1 MKILNFAT
9 AVLCCVLFLTACS
22 LSANAQSIAIS
33 LRGTTDTTGF
43 GLNDFESTDDFAG
56 ISPAT
61 PITVDVFE
69 DPEETLTLSFI
80 QASTVDG
87 ISGAARLRFAGSGF
101 GLSSPT
107 VLEDPDLPIGDDYG
121 NILPDNPFRFDAD
134 LGEMVTISFNEDVCI
149 TAITIVSLDEGETFA
164 FGSATNI
171 TTSDPNFTTNGIFSF
186 GPDGMPVAAGEGIPI
201 QAIESVLGGSLGG
214 IGLQT
219 ITLEKAANDNNVL
232 LGDVNRD
239 EIINFLDIAPFI
251 QVLSSGEPQAE
262 ADIDQN
268 GVVNFL
274 DIVPFIQILASA
286 GS

>member
-80 QASTVDG
+80 QASTVNG

-134 LGEMVTISFNEDVCI
+134 LGEMVTISFNEDACI
-149 TAITIVSLDEGETFA
+149 TAIMLVNLDEGETFG

-171 TTSDPNFTTNGIFSF
+171 TTSDPNFTTDGIFSF
-186 GPDGMPVAAGEGIPI
+186 GPDGMLVAAGEGIPI
-201 QAIESVLGGSLGG
+201 QAIESISGGSSGG
-214 IGLQT
+214 IGIQT
-219 ITLEKAANDNNVL
+219 ITLERPGNDNDVL
-232 LGDVNRD
+232 LGDVSRNGVV
-239 EIINFLDIAPFI
+239 NFLDIAPFI
-251 QVLSSGEPQAE
+251 QVLSSSEPQAE
-262 ADIDQN
+262 ADTDQN

-274 DIVPFIQILASA
+274 DIASFIQILTSA